1 MHNNFTKRVLCF
13 ASVFALAWGLNAQ
26 NSLLFTEVCVANIDQ
41 TIDYSNNY
49 GGWVELYNST
59 ATDVS
64 LDGWYISDEDEN
76 LTKHRLSSYGMLKS
90 GCYQCIFFD
99 HNAADGVYGPDA
111 TKQVRFKL
119 DRKGGTLYLSRDGRE
134 VDLSVTY
141 PVSVP
146 RCSYARK
153 NLEADEWQYCG
164 VPTPGGANAG
174 HYAQE
179 FLPVPEIDC
188 ESKLFTSGFDVHVQ
202 IPSGTTL
209 RYTTD
214 GSTPTLTNGSIS
226 TDRVFLIGCSL
237 KKNSQAAWSHVHTFT
252 RTGTIICLSSLS
264 PQTHAISTTT

>member
-1 MHNNFTKRVLCF
+1 MHNNFTKRVLCV
-13 ASVFALAWGLNAQ
+13 ASVFALVLGLNAQ
-26 NSLLFTEVCVANIDQ
+26 NTLLFTEVCVANIDQ

-76 LTKHRLSSYGMLKS
+76 LTKHRLSGYGMLKS

-214 GSTPTLTNGSIS
+214 GSTPQL
-226 TDRVFLIGCSL
+226 
-237 KKNSQAAWSHVHTFT
+237 SH
-252 RTGTIICLSSLS
+252 
-264 PQTHAISTTT
+264 